1 MHLRKLTAVLV
12 FVVGV
17 AVGAGT
23 VAWAQAERASALP
36 TPGQKFTITTDTAGN
51 VLHSTAT
58 EPVTLPNEALGLR
71 VSGRHHGR
79 VVGTLVAKIDGKWVE
94 VQFAPQD
101 SLASR

>member
-1 MHLRKLTAVLV
+1 MKHRKLTVILV

-17 AVGAGT
+17 VVGAST
-23 VAWAQAERASALP
+23 AAWAQAQRASTLP
-36 TPGQKFTITTDTAGN
+36 APGKTFKITTDTAGN
-51 VLHSTAT
+51 VLHSTAI

-71 VSGRHHGR
+71 VAGKHHGR
-79 VVGTLVAKIDGKWVE
+79 VVGTLVAKIEGEWVE